1 MKFKP
6 LRDHVLVTRIDAEQT
21 TASGIIIPDTAQENP
36 MEGIVIAV
44 GDGKINDDGTHEKM
58 TVQEGNRVIFGK
70 WSGTVIKIDEEEY
83 LILTEDELIGI
94 LKEELDQ

>member
-6 LRDHVLVTRIDAEQT
+6 LRDRVLVTRIDAEQT

-44 GDGKINDDGTHEKM
+44 GDGKINDDGGREKM

-70 WSGTVIKIDEEEY
+70 WSGTEIKIDDKDY
-83 LILTEDELIGI
+83 LILIEDELIGI
-94 LKEELDQ
+94 LN

>member
-6 LRDHVLVTRIDAEQT
+6 LRDRVLVTRNDAEQT
-21 TASGIIIPDTAQENP
+21 TASGIIIPDTAQESP

-44 GDGKINDDGTHEKM
+44 GDGKINDDGTREEM

-70 WSGTVIKIDEEEY
+70 WSGTEIKIDDEDY

-94 LKEELDQ
+94 LIGGN